1 MLAIQICWGNYYMIT
16 LSIYFERILNG
27 VFLCFLCLL
36 RRSFNLRIQSTYAII
51 MQRTFMGNPEENMR
65 RRRKNKQVV
74 CAKRICCCV
83 VFCDAIYLLSLVSFQ
98 VLSLSFSVSI
108 QTMQTNNMFSVI
120 LSLIKQTFLGKFLL
134 YIFFKKER
142 FFLFISPQED

>member
-1 MLAIQICWGNYYMIT
+1 MIT

-51 MQRTFMGNPEENMR
+51 MQRTFMSNPLENMR

-98 VLSLSFSVSI
+98 VLSLSFCFYLDNANKQYVFCDFI
-108 QTMQTNNMFSVI
+108 FNQTNLFGEIFVAYFFQKKKIFFVYLPSRR
-120 LSLIKQTFLGKFLL
+120 LSL
-134 YIFFKKER
+134 R
-142 FFLFISPQED
+142 FFQKK